1 VVANKR
7 KEVNAMSKMRIAVLA
22 IFACGLLSACNTGG
36 GSSTMSGP
44 TPTPIPG
51 AVLATPNP
59 VVLSLS
65 GIGSPKSIAQISYTQ
80 ANATGVAVVTT
91 TCISNPPV
99 GSDFLSPLSVT
110 NQNLNAGML
119 TGNFGPITAL
129 NQGSCQFRIAPLS
142 GTAATI
148 PVTVN
153 P

>member
-1 VVANKR
+1 
-7 KEVNAMSKMRIAVLA
+7 MSEMRIAATA
-22 IFACGLLSACNTGG
+22 IIACGLLTACNSGG
-36 GSSTMSGP
+36 GSSTPSGP

-59 VVLSLS
+59 VTLSVS
-65 GIGSPKSIAQISYTQ
+65 GIAFPNSITQISYTQ
-80 ANATGVAVVTT
+80 ANAIGAAVITT

-99 GSDFLSPLSVT
+99 GTDILSPLSVD
-110 NQNLNAGML
+110 NQTLGDGML
-119 TGNFGPITAL
+119 TGNFGTITAL
-129 NQGSCQFRIAPLS
+129 NQGTCQFRITPVS